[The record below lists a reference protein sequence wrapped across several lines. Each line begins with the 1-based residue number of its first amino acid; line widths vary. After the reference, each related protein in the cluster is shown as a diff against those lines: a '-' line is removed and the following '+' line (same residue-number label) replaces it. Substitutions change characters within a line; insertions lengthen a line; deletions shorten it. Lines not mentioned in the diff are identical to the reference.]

1 MNIYLFSYG
10 TLQLEKV
17 QLESFGR
24 ILKGKKDK
32 LFSYKLENIEITDE
46 EVLRKS
52 NKKFHPIAVK
62 SNNKNDFISGVL
74 FEITSEE
81 LQKADEYE
89 VSDYQRVNEI
99 FQSGTHGWVYI
110 KK

>member
-1 MNIYLFSYG
+1 MSINLFSYG

-17 QLESFGR
+17 QLESFDR

-46 EVLRKS
+46 VVLRRS
-52 NKKFHPIAVK
+52 NEKIHPIAVQSKNK
-62 SNNKNDFISGVL
+62 SDYISGVL
-74 FEITSEE
+74 FEITEKE

-89 VSDYQRVNEI
+89 VSDYQRVKEI
-99 FQSGTHGWVYI
+99 FQSGNYGWVYI